1 MIFCDIIECKL
12 LEKGGFEMRDLQ
24 KIDIGSVAVDYAS
37 RCDGYSEQIKSSC
50 HDRYE
55 IVYIDHG
62 VGKYVLEGKSVSVN
76 PRSLFISR
84 PLEYHGLYLD
94 GTSGYTR
101 YIVSFSTEALA
112 ESCLALLERTL
123 DGAGGVLFSCS
134 RQGEDILSILE
145 KMSLTETVSESE
157 RAAFASALLTELV
170 ILLSSIACDKIVNTD
185 DTLVPRVTR
194 YINSNIQ
201 GDLRLDAISGQFF
214 VNKCYL
220 CRAFKQQSGISIH
233 TYINQKRVLMAKQL
247 IESGE
252 VASRAADA
260 VGFGDYSAFYR
271 AYIKHLGVPPTS
283 HQPKRGVVL

>member
-1 MIFCDIIECKL
+1 MLSFS
-12 LEKGGFEMRDLQ
+12 FFSFDL
-24 KIDIGSVAVDYAS
+24 VCVD
-37 RCDGYSEQIKSSC
+37 C
-50 HDRYE
+50 E
-55 IVYIDHG
+55 IAL
-62 VGKYVLEGKSVSVN
+62 YVLDLERKRNRNAPSGLQDRIFEIAVEPARAWLKTDNVIAA
-76 PRSLFISR
+76 RAAL
-84 PLEYHGLYLD
+84 PLDE
-94 GTSGYTR
+94 
-101 YIVSFSTEALA
+101 
-112 ESCLALLERTL
+112 LLERTL

-157 RAAFASALLTELV
+157 RAAFVSALLTELV
-170 ILLSSIACDKIVNTD
+170 ILLSSISCDKIVNTD

-194 YINSNIQ
+194 YINANIQ

-260 VGFGDYSAFYR
+260 VGFGDYSALYR

-283 HQPKRGVVL
+283 HQPKRGAVL